1 MRAGTYASR
10 VHLAA
15 RSEHFRAM
23 LYGGMRESFRETC
36 HEGVELKDVSYVVFL
51 KILEF
56 LYTETVLDIPPRRR
70 RATAHRGGT
79 NVRSPLLQ
87 SVKPGLRRGFTER
100 QAAPQCTIS
109 RPRAFRS
116 SARAHALAG
125 RNESVR
131 AGRRG
136 VCGRGRELSRRGHA
150 LKGPGQ

>member
-23 LYGGMRESFRETC
+23 LYGGMLENFRETC
-36 HEGVELKDVSYVVFL
+36 REGVELKDVSYVVFL

-79 NVRSPLLQ
+79 NVRSPLFQ